1 MKAGNWIVGGTVLLG
16 SAAALAQAGL
26 SPAERWQQV
35 VACAAQDS
43 NSGRHQCID
52 AVLRAA
58 GVLNPEREAQVNRE
72 NFGREDRPAAPP
84 PAPPAPP
91 PPAAAP
97 AAAAAPPAAPVAPP
111 APLQGIATQVAAVSQ
126 GGDRKIVVTTTEGA
140 IWRQIDSSPI
150 RRLPR
155 VGESFEVREGA
166 MGGYRCTFNGN
177 TTYRCERRD

>member
-1 MKAGNWIVGGTVLLG
+1 MRARNWIVGGTVLLG
-16 SAAALAQAGL
+16 SVAALAQAGG
-26 SPAERWQQV
+26 SPADRWQQV
-35 VACAAQDS
+35 VACAAQGS
-43 NSGRHQCID
+43 NAARHDCID

-58 GVLNPEREAQVNRE
+58 GALSPEREAQVNRE
-72 NFGREDRPAAPP
+72 NFGREDRQAPSSAPAPSPALMP
-84 PAPPAPP
+84 PAT
-91 PPAAAP
+91 
-97 AAAAAPPAAPVAPP
+97 AAAAPQPAPIAPP
-111 APLQGIATQVAAVSQ
+111 QPLQGIATQVAAVSQ

-140 IWRQIDSSPI
+140 VWRQIDSSPI